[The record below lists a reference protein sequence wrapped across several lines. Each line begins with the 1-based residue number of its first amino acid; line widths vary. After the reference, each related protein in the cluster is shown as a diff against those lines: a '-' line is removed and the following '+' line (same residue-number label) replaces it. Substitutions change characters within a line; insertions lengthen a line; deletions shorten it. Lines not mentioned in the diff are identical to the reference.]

1 MMKRLLHDFCSPAR
15 KSNILK
21 SRFKTLMLAM
31 FVLVGFYTTQ
41 AQVSS
46 YVPGGSGV
54 TQTYTPIPYGTSPV
68 NVTLANSGVN
78 GIGDDNYISGAVN
91 IGFTFTFNGKNYTQ
105 CYISSNGFITFGS
118 APTATNYTPIS
129 SIETYDGAIA
139 VYGRNLLPNLLN
151 IQYQTEG
158 IAGSKTFTVEYNC
171 LRGAGTGLTNGPI
184 RMQIILRETSN
195 IVQLKYDALANV
207 ATSTG
212 NTTGQVGLRGET
224 NLDWRNRSWVTAN
237 TVWPPASPVLV
248 NGTSN
253 LSNVYMKFATTRTI
267 QVVTTLDWTPPPC
280 FAPTRPRAT
289 PVSITNNSATITW
302 TASTSLPASGYQYL
316 VSTTAPNQLNVI
328 YPVAGTA
335 PTGSV
340 GAGVLTANITGLSAS
355 TVYYIYV
362 RSNCGAAGGWSAAGT
377 FTTLCNPFADPFV
390 TTIPYTQNFASAVVP
405 IFPACNSVENSVT
418 PAPYPQGVWVTS
430 DASVPDYG
438 FPTRHARCAVSGGQD
453 NYTTYFT
460 QGISLTAGVSYRL
473 SYVYG
478 TANTFAASS
487 QNLTVRYGTSP
498 YDAAMIV
505 TPLSDHVGFKNG
517 PFTQVINFIPATS
530 GVFFF
535 GFNDTSEASNER
547 VLIDDID
554 VRVTTCLSPTSLLAG
569 SISAYSAIIS
579 WVAPVAAPAG
589 GYAYYYNT
597 TGVPPTN
604 ATIPTGTTPA
614 GTTFA
619 NLSGLTPSSTYSF
632 WVRSNCGSGDQSY
645 WTLVPGTFSTP
656 AAPIIPFVYCV
667 PNQTGLPDGIGLTNV
682 TMGTINNTTGLEPG
696 GYGNY
701 TTLVNNVAQGA
712 TVSISLTYQ
721 TGFTYE
727 SGLFADWNNDGDF
740 LDAGESYILPATPTN
755 AIPSTIT
762 GTFVVPLGAPLG
774 LHRIRIGGQD
784 FGPVTN
790 SCRVG
795 TFQVFED
802 YSVNVTPAPPAITL
816 SSYTQTTCA
825 GIPTSAVSI
834 TSPLAN
840 YNTYTWT
847 NSGTVSG
854 TAPTYTFDPSST
866 TKYTLTGL
874 NTTTFATT
882 TVDFTSVENQP
893 PTPIS
898 ITPNATT
905 ICQNI
910 ATALVATGGIVAGT
924 AIYSEGFNGAGI
936 PAGWTRTNITTGAL
950 FPAEADW
957 TLRPS
962 GYATN
967 GNTIVSNDNSQFFL
981 SNSDDVCLSSCGAV
995 VSSTTLTS
1003 APFDLSNPLLVTAS
1017 LSFWEYFRSITGSDT
1032 TEILIS
1038 TDGTSFFSLSP
1049 PATGSIGTQNNFSN
1063 TVLDLS
1069 PYIGNATVYIR
1080 FKYDSTWDWHWA
1092 IDNFLIQGDFTS
1104 AITWSPIAGLYSSY
1118 TSATVN
1124 TPYLGGGLGT
1134 VYASPTSTQIYTA
1147 TSSSGLGCSTS
1158 TTATV
1163 TITPRTGGTLT
1174 PNQIVCGGYPSNIV
1188 SNLDYTG
1195 APGTGVIL
1203 RWEYA
1208 NDAAFSSG
1216 LTTVPASAGVTTILG
1231 TSIGLLAND
1240 RYYRM
1245 VVSVAGCPNIFSATH
1260 SITVPKATWTAGA
1273 WVGGITPDATK
1284 KVIIDGVLPALQ
1296 MPFSACS
1303 LTVTAIGNMVVPTG
1317 VTITVTNEVRVA
1329 AGGILTFNNNASLLQ
1344 TATPTTNLNS
1354 GYIRYIRNTTPVGK
1368 FDYTFW
1374 SSPVS
1379 PQIIGVISP
1388 TTQPDKYYWW
1398 NAAIGTYNW
1407 VQVAT
1412 PALTT
1417 MTAGEGYI
1425 IRGPNAAPYDT
1436 TPTVFVANFGDGV
1449 ANGVPNNGDYTHSI
1463 IVNGANDLNLLG
1475 NPYPSALS
1483 ANLLMS
1489 GNTGTLG
1496 APGVGTTFYFW
1507 THNTPPALLNYVFND
1522 YALYNI
1528 TGGTRASLNSG
1539 VNNSIPTGN
1548 IAAAQ
1553 SFFVKGVTT
1562 GTLTYRNSMR
1572 LSGLNSQFY
1581 RLNSQV
1587 DPYEN
1592 IERHRLWLDLKNDS
1606 GAFKEVLVGYIE
1618 NATNGFENGL
1628 DGEAIEAGNV
1638 ISMYTIAD
1646 SKNMTIQ
1653 GRALPFD
1660 VNDQVALGY
1669 KASTA
1674 GTYTIDLSHQDGLF
1688 TDTSIPVYLHDT
1700 LLNVYHNL
1708 RDGGYSFVTESGTF
1722 NIRFVLRYTNGALA
1736 TSTSVFNENAVL
1748 VYHNAT
1754 SITIETANFN
1764 MQSVKVF
1771 DINGREIFSKANITS
1786 SKIVLNNLT
1795 IAHQVLLVQVTSA
1808 DGVQVNKKIV
1818 Y

>member
-1 MMKRLLHDFCSPAR
+1 MKRLLHNFCTSAR
-15 KSNILK
+15 ESNAITNNFKSWAIAL
-21 SRFKTLMLAM
+21 
-31 FVLVGFYTTQ
+31 FVLVGFFTSQ

-46 YVPGGSGV
+46 YVAGGSGV
-54 TQTYTPIPYGTSPV
+54 AQTYTPIPYGTAPV
-68 NVTLANSGVN
+68 NVTLANSGIN
-78 GIGDDNYISGAVN
+78 GLPDDNYVSPAVN
-91 IGFTFTFNGKNYTQ
+91 IGFTFNFNGKNYTQ

-118 APTATNYTPIS
+118 APTALNYTPIS
-129 SIETYDGAIA
+129 GTETYDGAVA
-139 VYGRNLLPNLLN
+139 VYGRNLIPNNLN

-158 IAGSKTFTVEYNC
+158 LAGSKTFTVEYNC
-171 LRGAGTGLTNGPI
+171 LRGAGVGNTSGPI
-184 RMQIILRETSN
+184 RMQIILKETSN
-195 IVQLKYDALANV
+195 VVQLKYDALANV
-207 ATSTG
+207 LISTG

-224 NLDWRNRSWVTAN
+224 NTDWRNRNWTTIN
-237 TVWPPASPVLV
+237 TVWPTASPVLG
-248 NGTSN
+248 NGALNTS
-253 LSNVYMKFATTRTI
+253 SVYTKFATTRTI
-267 QVVTTLDWTPPPC
+267 QVVTMLDWTPPTC
-280 FAPTRPRAT
+280 FAPKKPKAT
-289 PVSITNNSATITW
+289 PVSITHNSATITW
-302 TASTSLPASGYQYL
+302 TASTTLPASGYDYL
-316 VSTTAPNQLNVI
+316 VSTTAPNNMNLGGG
-328 YPVAGTA
+328 YPIPGTVA
-335 PTGSV
+335 TGSV
-340 GAGVLTANITGLSAS
+340 AAGVLTANVAGLSAS

-362 RSNCGAAGGWSAAGT
+362 RSNCGATGGWSAAGT

-390 TTIPYTQNFASAVVP
+390 TTLPYIQNFSTAVVP
-405 IFPACNSVENSVT
+405 NFPTCNSVENSVT

-430 DASVPDYG
+430 DATVPDYG

-478 TANTFAASS
+478 ASS
-487 QNLTVRYGTSP
+487 QFATSAQNLTVRYGTSP
-498 YDAAMIV
+498 YDAAMIA
-505 TPLSDHVGFKNG
+505 TPLMDHAGFKNG

-530 GVFFF
+530 GIFFF
-535 GFNDTSEASNER
+535 GFNDTSEAANER

-554 VRVTTCLSPTSLLAG
+554 IRVTTCLAPTGLTAG
-569 SISAYSAIIS
+569 SITPYSAIIS
-579 WVAPVAAPAG
+579 WTAPAAAPAS

-597 TGVPPTN
+597 TGTPPTN
-604 ATIPTGTTPA
+604 VTTPSGTVPA
-614 GTTFA
+614 GSTFA
-619 NLSGLTPSSTYSF
+619 NLSALTPSSTYTF
-632 WVRSNCGSGDQSY
+632 WIRSNCGSGDQSY
-645 WTLVPGTFSTP
+645 WTPVPGTFVTL
-656 AAPIIPFVYCV
+656 AAPATVYCI
-667 PNQTGLPDGIGLTNV
+667 PNQTSAPDGIGLTNV

-696 GYGNY
+696 GYGNFSNLI
-701 TTLVNNVAQGA
+701 TNVAQGA
-712 TVSISLTYQ
+712 TVPVTLTFQ
-721 TGFTYE
+721 TGFTYDC
-727 SGLFADWNNDGDF
+727 SIFVDWNNDGDF
-740 LDAGESYILPATPTN
+740 ADAGETYPLAATPTN
-755 AIPSTIT
+755 AIPSVIVRS
-762 GTFVVPLGAPLG
+762 FVVPLGATLG
-774 LHRIRIGGQD
+774 VHRIRIGGQD
-784 FGPVTN
+784 FGPVTDP
-790 SCRVG
+790 CRIG
-795 TFQVFED
+795 SFQVFED
-802 YSVNVTPAPPAITL
+802 YSLNVTPAPPAITL

-825 GIPTSAVSI
+825 GIPTAAVTI

-840 YNTYTWT
+840 YNIYTWT
-847 NSGTVSG
+847 NSGSVSG
-854 TAPTYTFDPSST
+854 SSPTYTFDPSGT
-866 TKYTLTGL
+866 TTYTLTGL

-882 TVDFTSVENQP
+882 TVDFISIENQP

-898 ITPNATT
+898 ITPNTTT
-905 ICQNI
+905 ICQNT
-910 ATALVATGGIVAGT
+910 AVALVATGGIVSGT
-924 AIYSEGFNGAGI
+924 PIYSEGFNGAAI
-936 PAGWTRTNITTGAL
+936 PAGWTRTNITTGAP

-981 SNSDDVCLSSCGAV
+981 SNSDDVCLSSCGSV

-1017 LSFWEYFRSITGSDT
+1017 LSFWEYFRSIAGSDT
-1032 TEILIS
+1032 TEILVS
-1038 TDGTSFFSLSP
+1038 TDGVTFFSLSP

-1069 PYIGNATVYIR
+1069 PYIGNATVYIQ

-1118 TSATVN
+1118 TSPTVN

-1134 VYASPTSTQIYTA
+1134 VYASPASTQIYTA
-1147 TSSSGLGCSTS
+1147 AASSGLGCATS

-1163 TITPRTGGTLT
+1163 TVTPRTGGTLT
-1174 PNQIVCGGYPSNIV
+1174 ANQIVCGGYPSNIV

-1208 NDAAFSSG
+1208 NDAAFSLG
-1216 LTTVPASAGVTTILG
+1216 LTTVPASAGVTTIIG

-1245 VVSVAGCPNIFSATH
+1245 VVSVAGCPPVYSATH

-1273 WVGGITPDATK
+1273 WVGGILPDATK
-1284 KVIIDGVLPALQ
+1284 KVIIDGVLPAGQ

-1303 LTVTAIGNMVVPTG
+1303 LTVTAIGNMIVPTG

-1329 AGGILTFNNNASLLQ
+1329 AGGVLTFNNNASLLQ
-1344 TATPTTNLNS
+1344 TATPTVNLNS
-1354 GYIRYIRNTTPVGK
+1354 GYIRYIRDTTPVGK
-1368 FDYTFW
+1368 FDYTYW

-1412 PALTT
+1412 PAITT

-1425 IRGPNAAPYDT
+1425 IRGPNAAPYNT
-1436 TPTVFVANFGDGV
+1436 VPTVFTANFGDGV

-1475 NPYPSALS
+1475 NPYPSAMS
-1483 ANLLMS
+1483 ANLLMA

-1528 TGGTRASLNSG
+1528 TGGTRAALNSG

-1581 RLNSQV
+1581 RLNSQT

-1606 GAFKEVLVGYIE
+1606 DAFKEVLVGYIE

-1638 ISMYTIAD
+1638 ISLYTIAAA
-1646 SKNMTIQ
+1646 KNLTIQ

-1674 GTYTIDLSHQDGLF
+1674 GIYTIDLSHQDGLF
-1688 TDTSIPVYLHDT
+1688 TDSSIPVYLHDT

-1708 RDGGYSFVTESGTF
+1708 REGGYSFVTESGTF
-1722 NIRFVLRYTNGALA
+1722 NTRFVLRYTNGALA
-1736 TSTSVFNENAVL
+1736 NTTTVFNENAVL
-1748 VYHNAT
+1748 VYHNTT

-1771 DINGREIFSKANITS
+1771 DINGREIVSKANITS
-1786 SKIVLNNLT
+1786 SKVVLNNLT

-1818 Y
+1818 F

>member
-54 TQTYTPIPYGTSPV
+54 AQVYTALPAPTAVGFGTAWDN
-68 NVTLANSGVN
+68 NVSGLIN
-78 GIGDDNYISGAVN
+78 L
-91 IGFTFTFNGKNYTQ
+91 GFTFNYNSKNYTQ
-105 CYISSNGFITFGS
+105 CYVSSNGFITFGV
-118 APTATNYTPIS
+118 APTILNFNPIS
-129 SIETYDGAIA
+129 SAEPYEGAIA
-139 VYGRNLLPNLLN
+139 AYARDLKSNGVDVL
-151 IQYQTEG
+151 YQTQG
-158 IAGSKTFTVEYNC
+158 VSPNRTFTVQYTC
-171 LRGAGTGLTNGPI
+171 TRGTGLTAGAYN
-184 RMQIILRETSN
+184 MQIILSETTN
-195 IVQLKYDALANV
+195 AIELRYKAVTAIVT
-207 ATSTG
+207 ATTSL
-212 NTTGQVGLRGET
+212 TGQVGLRGET
-224 NLDWRNRSWVTAN
+224 NTDFRNRTYTLTGAWPTVAPVFAN
-237 TVWPPASPVLV
+237 GTTNAVSVLTRTSATTSILNNTSLTWSPPACL
-248 NGTSN
+248 
-253 LSNVYMKFATTRTI
+253 
-267 QVVTTLDWTPPPC
+267 
-280 FAPTRPRAT
+280 APIKTKAT
-289 PVSITNNSATITW
+289 PVSITHNSATITW
-302 TASTSLPASGYQYL
+302 TASTSLPANGYQYL
-316 VSTTAPNQLNVI
+316 VSATPPTNMNNVGGYPIATTVQ
-328 YPVAGTA
+328 
-335 PTGSV
+335 TGAV
-340 GAGVLTANITGLSAS
+340 GAGVLTANVAGLTAS

-362 RSNCGAAGGWSAAGT
+362 RSDCGGTGGWSAAGT

-390 TTIPYTQNFASAVVP
+390 TAIPYIQNFSTAVVP
-405 IFPACNSVENSVT
+405 NFPACNVMENSVT
-418 PAPYPQGVWVTS
+418 PAPYPQGVWVTAN
-430 DASVPDYG
+430 ASVPDWG
-438 FPTRHARCAVSGGQD
+438 FTSIHARCLVSGGQD

-460 QGISLTAGVSYRL
+460 QGISLTAGQSYRL
-473 SYVYG
+473 SYRYG
-478 TANTFAASS
+478 ASS
-487 QNLTVRYGTSP
+487 EFATTAQNLTVRYGTSP
-498 YDAAMIV
+498 FDAAMIV
-505 TPLSDHVGFKNG
+505 TPLADHVGFKNG

-535 GFNDTSEASNER
+535 GFNDTSEAGNAT
-547 VLIDDID
+547 VLLDDID
-554 VRVTTCLSPTSLLAG
+554 LRVTNCLAPTGLTAG
-569 SISAYSAIIS
+569 SVSAYSAIIS
-579 WVAPVAAPAG
+579 WVAPASAPVG

-597 TGVPPTN
+597 TGVPPTI
-604 ATIPTGTTPA
+604 ATLPTGTTPA
-614 GTTFA
+614 GTTFT
-619 NLSGLTPSSTYSF
+619 NLSGLTPSSCYSF
-632 WVRSNCGSGDQSY
+632 WIRSNCGSGDQSY
-645 WTLVPGTFSTP
+645 WTPVPGTFCTP
-656 AAPIIPFVYCV
+656 AAPITTVPYCTPV
-667 PNQTGLPDGIGLTNV
+667 GTLPDGIGMTNV
-682 TMGTINNTTGLEPG
+682 TIGTINNTTGIEPG
-696 GYGNY
+696 SYANY
-701 TTLVNNVAQGA
+701 ATQVTNVAQGA
-712 TVSISLTYQ
+712 TVTVSITYQ
-721 TGFTYE
+721 TGFTYD

-740 LDAGESYILPATPTN
+740 ADAGEYYPFAAISTT

-762 GTFVVPLGAPLG
+762 GTFIVPIGAPLG

-784 FGPVTN
+784 FGPVVDP
-790 SCRVG
+790 CRIG
-795 TFQVFED
+795 TYQVFED

-825 GIPTSAVSI
+825 GIPTTSICI

-840 YNTYTWT
+840 YNIYTWS
-847 NSGTVSG
+847 NNGTIVDSY
-854 TAPTYTFDPSST
+854 PCYTFNPSST

-882 TVDFTSVENQP
+882 TVDFISIENQP

-898 ITPNATT
+898 ISPNATT
-905 ICQNI
+905 ICQNT
-910 ATALVATGGIVAGT
+910 AVALVATGGIVAGT
-924 AIYSEGFNGAGI
+924 AIYSEGFNGASI
-936 PAGWTRTNITTGAL
+936 PVGWTRTNITTGAL

-1003 APFDLSNPLLVTAS
+1003 KSFDLSNPLLVTAS
-1017 LSFWEYFRSITGSDT
+1017 LSFWEYFRSIAGSDT
-1032 TEILIS
+1032 TEILVS
-1038 TDGTSFFSLSP
+1038 TDGVTFFSLSP

-1063 TVLDLS
+1063 TILDLT

-1147 TSSSGLGCSTS
+1147 ASSSGLGCSTS

-1163 TITPRTGGTLT
+1163 TITPRTGGSLT
-1174 PNQIVCGGYPSNIV
+1174 ADQTVCGGYPSTIV
-1188 SNLDYTG
+1188 SNMDYTS
-1195 APGTGVIL
+1195 APATGNIL

-1208 NDAAFSSG
+1208 DNALFTVG
-1216 LTTVPASAGVTTILG
+1216 LTTVPASAGLTTILG
-1231 TSIGLLAND
+1231 TSIGFLTKD

-1245 VVSVAGCPNIFSATH
+1245 VVSVAGCPNITSATH
-1260 SITVPKATWTAGA
+1260 KITVPTATWTAGA

-1284 KVIIDGVLPALQ
+1284 KVIIDGVLPGGQ

-1303 LTVTAIGNMVVPTG
+1303 LIVTAIGNMVVTSG

-1329 AGGILTFNNNASLLQ
+1329 TGGVLTFNNNASLLQ
-1344 TATPTTNLNS
+1344 TATPTVNLNS
-1354 GYIRYIRNTTPVGK
+1354 GYIRYIRTTPNIRK
-1368 FDYTFW
+1368 FDYTYW
-1374 SSPVS
+1374 SSPVAL
-1379 PQIIGVISP
+1379 QIIGNISP
-1388 TTQPDKYYWW
+1388 ATQPDKYYWW
-1398 NAAIGTYNW
+1398 NATVGTYNW
-1407 VQVAT
+1407 AQVAT
-1412 PALTT
+1412 PTLTT
-1417 MTAGEGYI
+1417 MTIGEGYI
-1425 IRGPNAAPYDT
+1425 IRGPNTAPYDT
-1436 TPTVFVANFGDGV
+1436 VATPYTANFGDGV
-1449 ANGVPNNGDYTHSI
+1449 AGGIPNNGDYTHSI

-1496 APGVGTTFYFW
+1496 ALGVGTTFYFW
-1507 THNTPPALLNYVFND
+1507 THNTPPASLVYIVDD
-1522 YALYNI
+1522 YALYNL
-1528 TGGTRASLNSG
+1528 TGGTRAAITPGNTA
-1539 VNNSIPTGN
+1539 IPSGN

-1581 RLNSQV
+1581 RLNSQT

-1628 DGEAIEAGNV
+1628 DGEAIEAGNA
-1638 ISMYTIAD
+1638 ISLYTIAAA
-1646 SKNMTIQ
+1646 KNLTIQ

-1660 VNDQVALGY
+1660 VNDQVAIGY

-1674 GTYTIDLSHQDGLF
+1674 GTYEIDLSHHDGLF
-1688 TDTSIPVYLHDT
+1688 TDSSMPVYLHDT

-1708 RDGGYSFVTESGTF
+1708 REGDYSFVTESGTF
-1722 NIRFVLRYTNGALA
+1722 NSRFVLRYTNSALA
-1736 TSTSVFNENAVL
+1736 NDASVFNENAVL
-1748 VYHNAT
+1748 VYHNTT

-1771 DINGREIFSKANITS
+1771 DVNGREIVSKANITS
-1786 SKIVLNNLT
+1786 SKVVLNNLT
-1795 IAHQVLLVQVTSA
+1795 LAHQVLLVQVTSA
-1808 DGVQVNKKIV
+1808 DGVVVNKKIV
-1818 Y
+1818 F

>member
-46 YVPGGSGV
+46 YTASGV
-54 TQTYTPIPYGTSPV
+54 GGAAVIYTALPAPTAVGFGTAWDN
-68 NVTLANSGVN
+68 NVSGLIN
-78 GIGDDNYISGAVN
+78 L
-91 IGFTFTFNGKNYTQ
+91 GFTFNYNSKNYTQ

-118 APTATNYTPIS
+118 APTLTNFNPIS
-129 SIETYDGAIA
+129 SPETYEGAIA
-139 VYGRNLLPNLLN
+139 AYARDLKANGIDVL
-151 IQYQTEG
+151 YQTQG
-158 IAGSKTFTVEYNC
+158 LAPNRTFTVQYTC
-171 LRGAGTGLTNGPI
+171 LRNTGAANGGPLN
-184 RMQIILRETSN
+184 MQIILTETTN
-195 IVQLKYDALANV
+195 AIELRYRAVTPIAIAN
-207 ATSTG
+207 ASL
-212 NTTGQVGLRGET
+212 TGQVGLRGET
-224 NLDWRNRSWVTAN
+224 NADFRNRTYGLTGAWP
-237 TVWPPASPVLV
+237 TVAPVFA
-248 NGTSN
+248 NGTTNGVSV
-253 LSNVYMKFATTRTI
+253 LTRTSATTSIFNNTSL
-267 QVVTTLDWTPPPC
+267 TWSPPVC
-280 FAPTRPRAT
+280 LAPTKAKAT
-289 PVSITNNSATITW
+289 PISITNTSATITW
-302 TASTSLPASGYQYL
+302 TASTSLPASGYEYL
-316 VSTTAPNQLNVI
+316 VSTTAPTNMNNVGG
-328 YPVAGTA
+328 YPIAGTV
-335 PTGSV
+335 PTGTV
-340 GAGVLTANITGLSAS
+340 GAGVLTANVAGLTAS

-362 RSNCGAAGGWSAAGT
+362 RSNCGATGGWSAAGT

-390 TTIPYTQNFASAVVP
+390 TAIPYIQNFASAVVP

-430 DASVPDYG
+430 DATAPDYG

-740 LDAGESYILPATPTN
+740 LDAGESYILPATLTN

-882 TVDFTSVENQP
+882 TVDFISVENQP

-905 ICQNI
+905 ICQNT

-924 AIYSEGFNGAGI
+924 AIYSEGFNGAAI
-936 PAGWTRTNITTGAL
+936 PVGWTRTNITTGAL

-1104 AITWSPIAGLYSSY
+1104 AITWSPIAGLYSAY
-1118 TSATVN
+1118 TSPTVN

-1216 LTTVPASAGVTTILG
+1216 LTTVPLSAGVTTILG

-1284 KVIIDGVLPALQ
+1284 KVIIDGVLPAAQ

-1329 AGGILTFNNNASLLQ
+1329 TGGVLTFNNNASLLQ

-1354 GYIRYIRNTTPVGK
+1354 GYIRYIRTTPNIRK
-1368 FDYTFW
+1368 FDYTYW
-1374 SSPVS
+1374 SSPVAL
-1379 PQIIGVISP
+1379 QIIGNISP
-1388 TTQPDKYYWW
+1388 ATQPDKYYWW
-1398 NAAIGTYNW
+1398 NATVGTYNW
-1407 VQVAT
+1407 AQVAT
-1412 PALTT
+1412 PTLTT
-1417 MTAGEGYI
+1417 MTIGEGYI
-1425 IRGPNAAPYDT
+1425 IRGPNTAPYDT
-1436 TPTVFVANFGDGV
+1436 VATPYTANFGDGV
-1449 ANGVPNNGDYTHSI
+1449 AGGIPNNGDYTHSI

-1496 APGVGTTFYFW
+1496 ALGVGTTFYFW
-1507 THNTPPALLNYVFND
+1507 THNTPPASLVYIVDD
-1522 YALYNI
+1522 YALYNL
-1528 TGGTRASLNSG
+1528 TGGTRAAITPGNTA
-1539 VNNSIPTGN
+1539 IPSGN

-1771 DINGREIFSKANITS
+1771 DINGREIVSKANITS